1 MVATPTS
8 AHPARIESQLRSG
21 VGTSNFASLPA
32 KFPHLAKNPHYTHQL
47 KLRNSCNLLRSSDYA
62 LADNRRS
69 RVPDV
74 RRYSHRGQ
82 LRWHC
87 ARSTQ
92 TSRILVHSNSRRTVR
107 MHRLSFSTESQ
118 TPCFYPSV
126 NRPRLRANDV
136 RFACWIYSARM
147 AEVFKERLTMML
159 GWRNFPITLIIRF
172 QTNVSMRSGLKA
184 VEI

>member
-1 MVATPTS
+1 MQNRHY
-8 AHPARIESQLRSG
+8 AHQR
-21 VGTSNFASLPA
+21 
-32 KFPHLAKNPHYTHQL
+32 
-47 KLRNSCNLLRSSDYA
+47 KLRNSTNLLRSSDYA
-62 LADNRRS
+62 VADNRRS

-74 RRYSHRGQ
+74 RGYSHGGQ

-92 TSRILVHSNSRRTVR
+92 TSRILVHSNSRRAVR

-126 NRPRLRANDV
+126 DRPRVRANNV

-147 AEVFKERLTMML
+147 AEVFKETLTMML
-159 GWRNFPITLIIRF
+159 GSRNIGITLKYHLLHRVLWSLPFPCILF
-172 QTNVSMRSGLKA
+172 PGFD
-184 VEI
+184 